1 MYKALDKATDSLV
14 AIKVIPLTEQDK
26 EDFASIQKEI
36 AFLSD
41 CNHPNIVKYL
51 VRACCES
58 CVHGGST
65 AGSFH
70 VQPLVHCPWHEHSVH
85 ALDHQDDVL
94 RLPCMPQGSYR
105 HSTELWIVMEYC
117 GGGSVSDLIQ
127 ARCNELH
134 SSQPS

>member
-58 CVHGGST
+58 CVHGAST
-65 AGSFH
+65 AQCTREGLYTEVIPCRALS
-70 VQPLVHCPWHEHSVH
+70 PLPL
-85 ALDHQDDVL
+85 A
-94 RLPCMPQGSYR
+94 
-105 HSTELWIVMEYC
+105 
-117 GGGSVSDLIQ
+117 
-127 ARCNELH
+127 
-134 SSQPS
+134 